1 MEHAY
6 ASGSTIET
14 PWRTAAMVAA
24 GVAAVELLI
33 LIVVAVILGAKLVTN
48 HAEKATSPAAMRAVV
63 EAATK
68 PAATAPGAKGAA
80 VVAKLPRSRTSII
93 VLNGNG
99 TPGLAAT
106 VADRLSRFHYIVAA
120 TGNAPRS
127 DFRRSVVMYRTAAF
141 KGEALRL
148 AKDLHVRR
156 VAPLDGMTRR
166 DLQGAHL
173 ALIIGG

>member
-1 MEHAY
+1 VEHAY

-24 GVAAVELLI
+24 GVAAVELFI
-33 LIVVAVILGAKLVTN
+33 LIVVAVFLGAKLVTD

-63 EAATK
+63 EEATK
-68 PAATAPGAKGAA
+68 PAATTPATKGTP
-80 VVAKLPRSRTSII
+80 VANLPRGRTSII

-99 TPGLAAT
+99 TPGAASI
-106 VADRLSRFHYIVAA
+106 VADRLSHFHYIVAA

-148 AKDLHVRR
+148 ANDLHLRR

>member
-1 MEHAY
+1 
-6 ASGSTIET
+6 
-14 PWRTAAMVAA
+14 MVAA
-24 GVAAVELLI
+24 AVAAVELFI
-33 LIVVAVILGAKLVTN
+33 LIVVAVIFGAKLVTN
-48 HAEKATSPAAMRAVV
+48 HAEKATSPAAIRAIVQS
-63 EAATK
+63 ETTK
-68 PAATAPGAKGAA
+68 PAAATPAKGTTKAPA
-80 VVAKLPRSRTSII
+80 VANLPRSRTSII

-99 TPGLAAT
+99 TPGAAAT

-141 KGEALRL
+141 RGEALRL
-148 AKDLHVRR
+148 ANDLHLRR

>member
-1 MEHAY
+1 
-6 ASGSTIET
+6 
-14 PWRTAAMVAA
+14 MVAA
-24 GVAAVELLI
+24 GVAAVELFI
-33 LIVVAVILGAKLVTN
+33 LIVLAIIMGAKLVTD
-48 HAEKATSPAAMRAVV
+48 HAAKATSPAAMRAVV

-68 PAATAPGAKGAA
+68 PAVAAPGVKGVAA
-80 VVAKLPRSRTSII
+80 VAKLPRSRTSII

-99 TPGLAAT
+99 TPGAASI

-148 AKDLHVRR
+148 ANDLHLRR